1 MILKCV
7 GLSLDRK
14 SAPAQIMALQEPL
27 CDTRT
32 GFKNNLGRPAKT
44 DLEKRLDFVDGIE
57 RKRSTMLLFVGA
69 MSGFFGFGFAGFLGL
84 WGIFNGHLQNNYVGE
99 PLQSGINY
107 YPQTVSEMVYDPAS
121 PAGKCFFAFCMIGAI
136 CIMISNYPFHLRN
149 AYVGDDDVY
158 FGVSVLSYRAM
169 MPPIGMMLV
178 ACITTTPAAKADFR
192 DKVCVMIHTFG
203 AVIMIGGHA
212 LFELH
217 NLRSPKA
224 HTRKRE
230 RTVRY
235 ICLISCV
242 VAMLGF
248 EICGGLAG
256 FLPKKGV
263 CCADVWRA
271 PNITDIRAAYHAG
284 HPGIAIQDALGYEG
298 NKGELVNSAS
308 GVILVIKILEY
319 WCEVFAGLFM
329 IAGHIAIWYYS
340 PERSLDLLESI
351 PDHDEDVKVDDD

>member
-1 MILKCV
+1 MAELDT
-7 GLSLDRK
+7 GLL
-14 SAPAQIMALQEPL
+14 P
-27 CDTRT
+27 TT
-32 GFKNNLGRPAKT
+32 YKNNLGRPPKG
-44 DLEKRLDFVDGIE
+44 DLEQRLDFIDGIE

-69 MSGFFGFGFAGFLGL
+69 MSGFFGFLFAGFLGI
-84 WGIFNGHLQNNYVGE
+84 WGIVKGHLENNYMGE
-99 PLQSGINY
+99 PLKSGINY

-149 AYVGDDDVY
+149 AYVGDDEIY
-158 FGVSVLSYRAM
+158 CGVSVMTYRAM

-217 NLRSPKA
+217 NLRSKRA
-224 HTRKRE
+224 HTKKTERK
-230 RTVRY
+230 VRWA
-235 ICLISCV
+235 CLISCV

-248 EICGGLAG
+248 EIFGGLAG
-256 FLPKKGV
+256 FLPKHGV
-263 CCADVWRA
+263 CCADVFKV
-271 PNITDIRAAYHAG
+271 PNMTDLKVAFQAG
-284 HPGIAIQDALGYEG
+284 HPGISIQDAMSLDG
-298 NKGELVNSAS
+298 KHGELVNSAS
-308 GVILVIKILEY
+308 GVILHIKIAEY

-329 IAGHIAIWYYS
+329 IAGHLAIWYYS
-340 PERSLDLLESI
+340 PERSLDLLEAI
-351 PDHDEDVKVDDD
+351 PDHDETVEVDDVE